1 MLLFRT
7 GETTDQGIAIEK
19 IGCYSS
25 QKEGWL
31 HGEVPDSVRRWKW
44 WKKMWAKAL
53 IVVSLG
59 RNGRDRISDLGLV
72 GLNNFSRLWGI
83 WALSTSLVPGLGGLG
98 QGKLPRV
105 GCKGVCIVYVHVLR
119 QVRVSP
125 RWLVYI

>member
-25 QKEGWL
+25 QEEGL
-31 HGEVPDSVRRWKW
+31 CGEVPDSVRRRKW
-44 WKKMWAKAL
+44 CKKMWAKAL

-59 RNGRDRISDLGLV
+59 RNGRGRISGLGLV

-105 GCKGVCIVYVHVLR
+105 GCKGVCIVYVCVLR